1 MVASEFPH
9 LAAYLA
15 KLPAGL
21 GSYPECR
28 TKGILIRSS
37 VKEVAFHPSWEALP
51 PPILEVMRHPPL
63 PTAWVSTVLTNA
75 VHFAVA
81 DTYHPT
87 AEAMLDW
94 NYKRT
99 MRVSTSPM
107 YRMLTRVAGLK
118 NFLRG
123 AVKVHALFQQ
133 STDMSVDFTGDT
145 SARVVLE
152 HPPFLHVGYA
162 LLANEAVFT
171 ATLESAGATTAK
183 VKMVEASPERAVYD
197 VSWTS

>member
-1 MVASEFPH
+1 
-9 LAAYLA
+9 
-15 KLPAGL
+15 
-21 GSYPECR
+21 
-28 TKGILIRSS
+28 
-37 VKEVAFHPSWEALP
+37 VKEVSFHPSWEALP
-51 PPILEVMRHPPL
+51 EPIVSVMREPPL

-75 VHFAVA
+75 VHLAVA

-94 NYKRT
+94 NYRRT
-99 MRVSTSPM
+99 KRVSASPM

-133 STDMSVDFTGDT
+133 GTDMSVEFTGES

-162 LLANEAVFT
+162 LLANEAVFG
-171 ATLESAGATTAK
+171 AALEAAGATIAK
-183 VKMVEASPERAVYD
+183 VKMVESSPERAVYD
-197 VSWTS
+197 VRWTG

>member
-1 MVASEFPH
+1 MDASEFPH
-9 LAAYLA
+9 LFAYLA
-15 KLPAGL
+15 KLPDGL
-21 GSYPECR
+21 ASYPECR

-51 PPILEVMRHPPL
+51 EPILQVMKDPPL

-87 AEAMLDW
+87 PEAMLDW

-99 MRVSTSPM
+99 KRVSTSPM

-133 STDMSVDFTGDT
+133 GTEMSVEFAGEA

-152 HPPFLHVGYA
+152 HPPYLHVGYA

-171 ATLESAGATTAK
+171 ATLEAAGATIAK
-183 VKMVEASPERAVYD
+183 VKMIEASPERAVYD
-197 VSWTS
+197 VSWVT